1 MTMARSSGLGA
12 SPSGG
17 KSKKTEVIEIIF
29 DRLWDAQNSALT
41 RSVVTLSL
49 VGDAIKAANRGKTN
63 KERLSAGNLANF
75 FKDFIR
81 NKDSANRNWPAS
93 VFSRGYTAV
102 QRTGKNA
109 CFEFVPLKRGQTEPF
124 PLQIVHTQSTGTPH
138 ELESVSMPLAS
149 RRLGRRDESWLMQV
163 LVRLRVIETH
173 LALTSSK
180 NIVQLDLLQM
190 SIKQRGSEIDG
201 LFLAVEEATVP
212 APGTRE
218 LLVICEAKMRRDDI
232 LEDQIVSQVKTV
244 AQLKG
249 VAQEEFIPMAA
260 KLVGP
265 SQVFVVEFESV
276 PRSAAAN
283 LTSLVVVSQQVYE
296 LVPAV
301 PGLG

>member
-1 MTMARSSGLGA
+1 MTMARSSGSG
-12 SPSGG
+12 SPLSGG
-17 KSKKTEVIEIIF
+17 KSKKTEVIELIF
-29 DRLWDAQNSALT
+29 DQLWDASSQSL
-41 RSVVTLSL
+41 SSSLVTLNR
-49 VGDAIKAANRGKTN
+49 VAQAIVRYNRGKPRG
-63 KERLSAGNLANF
+63 EQLGAGNPANF

-102 QRTGKNA
+102 QRTGKNS
-109 CFEFVPLKRGQTEPF
+109 CFEFVPRQPGQTEPF
-124 PLQIVHTQSTGTPH
+124 PLQIIHTQSTSAPH
-138 ELESVSMPLAS
+138 RLESISMPLAS

-173 LALTSSK
+173 LALHSKK
-180 NIVQLDLLQM
+180 NILQLDLLQM
-190 SIKQRGSEIDG
+190 SIKQRGAEIDG
-201 LFLAVEEATVP
+201 LFLAVEGSVSP
-212 APGTRE
+212 PPSTRE

-244 AQLKG
+244 ARMKG
-249 VAQEEFIPMAA
+249 VTQDEFIPMAA

-276 PRSAAAN
+276 LRSAAAN
-283 LTSLVVVSQQVYE
+283 LTSLAVVSQQVYE